1 MSEDDAV
8 RFAVS
13 ALLEVVESEKSMEIC
28 VVRAKDA
35 ESLTEDRIASIVS
48 VVKAEKEA
56 AEAAKK
62 AKKQQQW
69 EVYFQF

>member
-35 ESLTEDRIASIVS
+35 ESLTEDRITSIVS
-48 VVKAEKEA
+48 VVKAERVVLHPGVMA
-56 AEAAKK
+56 V
-62 AKKQQQW
+62 QL
-69 EVYFQF
+69 VF